1 LNVQA
6 PVVARR
12 SMTSKRLPPFDRQ
25 PWCGDLSPLSLYY
38 ALKVQ
43 PSSQQ
48 HRYDQHRASSI
59 EHPVSSIRIRQAKTV
74 ITTTPH
80 TCYHRPT
87 MLKPRAIIFI
97 IVVTVLIY
105 FISPASRKKKIVE
118 KIKLIWTALVI
129 SLVIF
134 WIFMLGGKVIEW
146 WK

>member
-1 LNVQA
+1 
-6 PVVARR
+6 
-12 SMTSKRLPPFDRQ
+12 
-25 PWCGDLSPLSLYY
+25 
-38 ALKVQ
+38 
-43 PSSQQ
+43 
-48 HRYDQHRASSI
+48 
-59 EHPVSSIRIRQAKTV
+59 
-74 ITTTPH
+74 
-80 TCYHRPT
+80 

-134 WIFMLGGKVIEW
+134 WIFMLGGKAIEW